1 MIRITTPLMAV
12 FCLIF
17 TSCTTDIEINNPA
30 LQAQVDGEIF
40 RSSSKKAMIHD
51 DGTLVIMGSEGDKS
65 ISFTIATSKMG
76 TYKMGQTLNEVSFKK
91 DQTKFFAQ
99 NQETQGEVI
108 ITEIYNNEISGK
120 FYFKDLKDNNGNST
134 SFDNG
139 WFYRLPIEAAV
150 IEDIV
155 TQEINPCL
163 LNASLTAMVDGYEMI
178 TDDHSARPFGVG
190 NVSIMIKATNI
201 ENEIEIVFPSN
212 ASPGTYSLS
221 GSGDYSATFT
231 KRKDKSSA
239 LGGTLIITEHN
250 LDSQCISGSFEF
262 ETRSGVQVS
271 EGVFDFGY

>member
-1 MIRITTPLMAV
+1 
-12 FCLIF
+12 
-17 TSCTTDIEINNPA
+17 
-30 LQAQVDGEIF
+30 
-40 RSSSKKAMIHD
+40 MIHD
-51 DGTLVIMGSEGDKS
+51 DGTLIITGSEGDKS
-65 ISFTIATSKMG
+65 ISFTIASTKMG
-76 TYKMGQTLNEVSFKK
+76 AHKVGQTLRDVNFQK

-99 NQETQGEVI
+99 NQETEGEVI

-120 FYFKDLKDNNGNST
+120 FYFKDLKDTNGNST

-178 TDDHSARPFGVG
+178 TDDHSTGAFGVG
-190 NVSIMIKATNI
+190 NVSILIKATNV

-212 ASPGTYSLS
+212 VSPGTYSLS
-221 GSGDYSATFT
+221 GSGDYSATFS

-250 LDSQCISGSFEF
+250 IDSQCISGSFEF